1 MQDDSQDIAGKK
13 RAGLVNLY
21 TLGEAAAVLGV
32 SRREV
37 WDWVQEEALPI
48 VRLGTGRQMIRI
60 RQADLE
66 AFAAESFEPHKSPEL
81 DTLRTDKDES

>member
-1 MQDDSQDIAGKK
+1 MQDDSQSATGKK

-32 SRREV
+32 SRRQV
-37 WDWVQEEALPI
+37 WDWVQDEALPV
-48 VRLGTGRQMIRI
+48 VRLGTGRQMIRV

-66 AFAAESFEPHKSPEL
+66 AFAAESFEPHKTPEQ
-81 DTLRTDKDES
+81 DTLRTDTDGS